1 MRKIDDEDDA
11 RRCLAAVKVAG
22 GDAVAWARA
31 NGVDARS
38 LNAWKVNLERR
49 AARKPMMV
57 ELVPAPARTSSAV
70 MARYALV
77 VGDVRVEFDDACSG
91 ETLGRVLQVL
101 RAC

>member
-11 RRCLAAVKVAG
+11 RRCLAAVNEAG
-22 GDAVAWARA
+22 GDAVSWARA
-31 NGVDARS
+31 NRVDARS

-49 AARKPMMV
+49 STRKPMLV
-57 ELVPAPARTSSAV
+57 ELVPAPTPRTSTA
-70 MARYALV
+70 ARYALV
-77 VGDVRVEFDDACSG
+77 LGDVRVEFDDACSG